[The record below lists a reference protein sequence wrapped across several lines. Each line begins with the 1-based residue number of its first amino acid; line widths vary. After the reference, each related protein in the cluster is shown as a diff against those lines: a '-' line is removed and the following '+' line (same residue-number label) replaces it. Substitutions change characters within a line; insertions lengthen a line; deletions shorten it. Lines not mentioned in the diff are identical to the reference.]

1 MARDDKCVLIYV
13 KTGIPEKFGFVQL
26 GEAMSLANVIE
37 YIRKHPAD
45 YYVVLPDILGIY
57 GNYIKRLIPGFR
69 NRDLIIVLGKPASPI
84 SNFLA
89 RLAYNPLATL
99 IGNNLAIAVIISR
112 RLVERVRDAAD
123 LSDLIK
129 GAETIAR
136 IVYHEPIHDYI
147 YMVYGRLPKPV
158 LITLLEPGRMLKFAV
173 VGLSGV
179 LINLLFV
186 YLSASLLVISDKILK
201 LLLVGI
207 IGFETSLTWNF
218 MLHELWTFRDLK
230 LKRSISAIFKRWIK
244 YHVGSIG
251 SLVAQTASI
260 TTLTGYL
267 GLSLYKSTLIGIVLG
282 FIVNY
287 LVGRLYTWREG
298 EG

>member
-1 MARDDKCVLIYV
+1 MVEDDKCVLIYV
-13 KTGIPEKFGFVQL
+13 KTGIPEKFGFGQL
-26 GEAMSLANVIE
+26 GETMPLANVVE
-37 YIRKHPAD
+37 YIRKHQAD

-57 GNYIKRLIPGFR
+57 GDYIKRIVSR
-69 NRDLIIVLGKPASPI
+69 YKNRDLIIVVGNPASPI
-84 SNFLA
+84 SNLLA
-89 RLAYNPLATL
+89 RLVYNPLATL
-99 IGNNLAIAVIISR
+99 IGSNLGIAVIISR
-112 RLVERVRDAAD
+112 RLVERVRDATN
-123 LSDLIK
+123 LSDLVE
-129 GAETIAR
+129 GAESIAR

-158 LITLLEPGRMLKFAV
+158 LLTLLEPGRMLKFAV

-179 LINLLFV
+179 LINLLFIH
-186 YLSASLLVISDKILK
+186 LSASLLVVSDKILK
-201 LLLVGI
+201 LLVVGI

-218 MLHELWTFRDLK
+218 TLHELWTFRDLK
-230 LKRSISAIFKRWIK
+230 LKRSIPAVFKRWIK

-251 SLVAQTASI
+251 GLVAQIASI
-260 TTLTGYL
+260 TTLAGYL
-267 GLSLYKSTLIGIVLG
+267 GLNLYKSALLGIFLG